1 VDANAKGKRPGTT
14 KTELWLLC
22 ASGLL
27 PRSLRMHTEEID
39 TSVAERMTQMF
50 GTDIW
55 LESLTAV
62 RRNLLTGTQFRS
74 ELTNLMR
81 WRLERDLGYMTTLDF
96 QVINTSGRGIF
107 DMIFATNHWAGEK
120 NHDRALLQGDGTGSF
135 AQEESPAPA
144 PPGQA
149 RRRRYPRPVRHD
161 RRRPTTRARKS
172 GFQILSRPTPPR
184 PLYRLPR

>member
-1 VDANAKGKRPGTT
+1 
-14 KTELWLLC
+14 
-22 ASGLL
+22 
-27 PRSLRMHTEEID
+27 
-39 TSVAERMTQMF
+39 MTQMF

-81 WRLERDLGYMTTLDF
+81 WRFERDLGYMTTLDF

-120 NHDRALLQGDGTGSF
+120 ITTELYSKAMERAPSLRKKALLQRRQAKLEDAGIHGLFDMTDV
-135 AQEESPAPA
+135 A
-144 PPGQA
+144 PPPEPA
-149 RRRRYPRPVRHD
+149 NPVSRSCPG
-161 RRRPTTRARKS
+161 RRRPGRYTAYPADPPLVS
-172 GFQILSRPTPPR
+172 PWRPPPG
-184 PLYRLPR
+184 LPHPGRFTG